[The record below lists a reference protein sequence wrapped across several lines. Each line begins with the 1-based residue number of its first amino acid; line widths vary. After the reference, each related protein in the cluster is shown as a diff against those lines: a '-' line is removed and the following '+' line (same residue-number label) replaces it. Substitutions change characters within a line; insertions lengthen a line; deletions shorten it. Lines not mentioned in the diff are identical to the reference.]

1 MIDANFNIA
10 DNSATVEL
18 MLWQDFISAVS
29 LEKSYEMIN
38 LVVKTLNDKNTL
50 FTPQLIKE
58 IQNLRNVVPLA
69 NLSNR

>member
-18 MLWQDFISAVS
+18 MLWQDFLSAVS

-38 LVVKTLNDKNTL
+38 LMVKTFNYKS
-50 FTPQLIKE
+50 TP
-58 IQNLRNVVPLA
+58 
-69 NLSNR
+69 